1 MTLHKILKY
10 VAFVLGV
17 IGIIFLVRILLADDG
32 SIVASADAQES
43 LITPFLWL
51 AYIILLI
58 VLVMVA
64 IFVIKGLFKGNI
76 KTTLIS
82 IGAFALVIVVAYVLT
97 DGTEVQ
103 LKDGGTLSASASHW
117 VSAGLGMFYIL
128 AVIAVGA
135 MVISG
140 VKKLIK

>member
-10 VAFVLGV
+10 VALVLGL
-17 IGIIFLVRILLADDG
+17 IGIVFLVRILLADDG

-51 AYIILLI
+51 AYFILLI
-58 VLVMVA
+58 TLVLVA
-64 IFVIKGLFKGNI
+64 FFVIKGLFRGDI

-82 IGAFALVIVVAYVLT
+82 IGAFALVIVIAYVLT
-97 DGTEVQ
+97 DGSEVQ
-103 LKDGGTLSASASHW
+103 LKDGGTLSASGSHW

-128 AVIAVGA
+128 GAIAVGA
-135 MVISG
+135 MFLSG

>member
-10 VAFVLGV
+10 IALVLGL
-17 IGIIFLVRILLADDG
+17 IGIVFLVRILLADDG
-32 SIVASADAQES
+32 AIVSSADAQES

-51 AYIILLI
+51 AYITLLLI
-58 VLVMVA
+58 LVMV
-64 IFVIKGLFKGNI
+64 IFFVVKGLFRGDI

-82 IGAFALVIVVAYVLT
+82 AGAFAMVVIIAYVLT
-97 DGTEVQ
+97 DGNEVQ
-103 LKDGGTLSASASHW
+103 LKDGGTLSASGSHW

-128 AVIAVGA
+128 GAIAVGA
-135 MVISG
+135 MLISG

>member
-10 VAFVLGV
+10 TALVLGL
-17 IGIIFLVRILLADDG
+17 IGIVFLARILMADD
-32 SIVASADAQES
+32 STIVASADAQQS

-51 AYIILLI
+51 AYFILLI
-58 VLVMVA
+58 ILVMVA
-64 IFVIKGLFKGNI
+64 FFVIKGLFRGNI
-76 KTTLIS
+76 KTTLIP

-97 DGTEVQ
+97 DGNEVA
-103 LKDGGTLSASASHW
+103 LKDGGTLSASGSHW
-117 VSAGLGMFYIL
+117 VGAGLATFYIL

>member
-10 VAFVLGV
+10 VALVLGL
-17 IGIIFLVRILLADDG
+17 IGIVFLVRILLADDG
-32 SIVASADAQES
+32 TIVASADAQES

-58 VLVMVA
+58 AIVIVA
-64 IFVIKGLFKGNI
+64 IYVIKGLFRGNI

-82 IGAFALVIVVAYVLT
+82 VGAFVLIIVIAYVLT
-97 DGTEVQ
+97 DGSEVE
-103 LKDGGTLSASASHW
+103 LKDGGTLSASGSHW
-117 VSAGLGMFYIL
+117 VGAGLATFYIL
-128 AVIAVGA
+128 AAIAVGA
-135 MVISG
+135 MFISG

>member
-10 VAFVLGV
+10 VALVLSL
-17 IGIIFLVRILLADDG
+17 IGIVFLVRILIADDG

-51 AYIILLI
+51 AYITLLI
-58 VLVMVA
+58 IIVMVA
-64 IFVIKGLFKGNI
+64 LFVVKGLFRGNI

-82 IGAFALVIVVAYVLT
+82 IGAFVLVIGIAYVLT
-97 DGTEVQ
+97 DGNEVQ
-103 LKDGGTLSASASHW
+103 LKDGGTLSASGSHW

-128 AVIAVGA
+128 GAIAVGA
-135 MVISG
+135 MFLSG

>member
-10 VAFVLGV
+10 VALVLGL
-17 IGIIFLVRILLADDG
+17 IGIVFLVRILLADDG

-51 AYIILLI
+51 AYFILLI
-58 VLVMVA
+58 TLVIVA
-64 IFVIKGLFKGNI
+64 FFVIKGLFSGDI

-82 IGAFALVIVVAYVLT
+82 VGAFVLVIVIAYVLT

-117 VSAGLGMFYIL
+117 VSAGLAMFYIL
-128 AVIAVGA
+128 GAIAVGA
-135 MVISG
+135 MLLSG

>member
-10 VAFVLGV
+10 VALVLGL
-17 IGIIFLVRILLADDG
+17 IGIVFLVRILLADDG

-51 AYIILLI
+51 AYFILLI
-58 VLVMVA
+58 TLVIVA
-64 IFVIKGLFKGNI
+64 FFVIKGLFSGDI

-82 IGAFALVIVVAYVLT
+82 VGAFVLVIVIAYVLT
-97 DGTEVQ
+97 DGNEVQ

-117 VSAGLGMFYIL
+117 VSAGLAMFYIL
-128 AVIAVGA
+128 GAIAVGA
-135 MVISG
+135 MLLSG

>member
-10 VAFVLGV
+10 VALVLGL
-17 IGIIFLVRILLADDG
+17 IGIVFLVRILLADDG
-32 SIVASADAQES
+32 SIVASADVQES

-51 AYIILLI
+51 AYFILLI
-58 VLVMVA
+58 VLVLVA
-64 IFVIKGLFKGNI
+64 FFVIKGLFSGDI

-82 IGAFALVIVVAYVLT
+82 IGAFALVIVIAYVLT

-103 LKDGGTLSASASHW
+103 LKDGGILSASASHW

-128 AVIAVGA
+128 AAVAVGA
-135 MVISG
+135 MLISG
-140 VKKLIK
+140 VKKLIN

>member
-10 VAFVLGV
+10 VALVLSL
-17 IGIIFLVRILLADDG
+17 IGIVFLVRILIADDG
-32 SIVASADAQES
+32 SIVASADVQES

-51 AYIILLI
+51 AYITLLI
-58 VLVMVA
+58 IIVMVA
-64 IFVIKGLFKGNI
+64 LFVVKGLFRGNI

-82 IGAFALVIVVAYVLT
+82 IGAFVLVIGIAYVLT
-97 DGTEVQ
+97 DGNEVQ
-103 LKDGGTLSASASHW
+103 LKDGGTLSASGSHW

-128 AVIAVGA
+128 GTIAVGA
-135 MVISG
+135 MFLSG

>member
-10 VAFVLGV
+10 VALVLSL
-17 IGIIFLVRILLADDG
+17 IGIVFLVRILIADDG

-51 AYIILLI
+51 AYITLLI
-58 VLVMVA
+58 IIVMVA
-64 IFVIKGLFKGNI
+64 LFVVKGLFRGNI

-82 IGAFALVIVVAYVLT
+82 IGAFVLVIGIAYVLT
-97 DGTEVQ
+97 DGNEVQ
-103 LKDGGTLSASASHW
+103 LKDGGTLSASGSHW

-128 AVIAVGA
+128 GTIAVGA
-135 MVISG
+135 MFLSG

>member
-10 VAFVLGV
+10 VALVLGL
-17 IGIIFLVRILLADDG
+17 IGIVFLVRILLADDG

-43 LITPFLWL
+43 LVTPFLWL
-51 AYIILLI
+51 AYFILLI
-58 VLVMVA
+58 TLVLVA
-64 IFVIKGLFKGNI
+64 FFVVKGLFRGDI

-82 IGAFALVIVVAYVLT
+82 IGAFALVIVIAYVLT

-128 AVIAVGA
+128 AAVAVGA
-135 MVISG
+135 MLISG
-140 VKKLIK
+140 VKKLIN